1 MKVESIIEAPIVGNP
16 YLILV
21 NIRSRYDYRS
31 LILIYKLVRIKSFK
45 LYIKIKLIYSMNIN
59 IN

>member
-1 MKVESIIEAPIVGNP
+1 MKVESIIEAPIVHNP

-21 NIRSRYDYRS
+21 NIRSRYDYRP
-31 LILIYKLVRIKSFK
+31 LILIYKLVRKKSFK

>member
-1 MKVESIIEAPIVGNP
+1 MIIEASIVRNP

-21 NIRSRYDYRS
+21 NIRSRYDYRP